1 MAAQRLGLVYLDS
14 YSLSLDVATS
24 ASLCLC
30 FCDATFFAMF
40 SKKNLLGAS
49 MVLYLDVVMNEE
61 EVLSIFNDLTTK
73 NPPFPYWK
81 FDKIEVQ
88 FKTPPP
94 PPPPHAEVKAEF
106 RFAPYEIELLSQTL
120 RIQNSPARTE
130 LWLLERKGF

>member
-1 MAAQRLGLVYLDS
+1 MAAQRLGPVYLDS

-30 FCDATFFAMF
+30 FRAANFVAMF

-49 MVLYLDVVMNEE
+49 MVLYLDVVMDEE
-61 EVLSIFNDLTTK
+61 QVLSIFNDLTRK
-73 NPPFPYWK
+73 NPPFPYCK

-88 FKTPPP
+88 FKDRPQMSD
-94 PPPPHAEVKAEF
+94 AEVKAEF
-106 RFAPYEIELLSQTL
+106 RFAPYEIELLSQAL

-130 LWLLERKGF
+130 LWLLERTGF